1 MWVEIFAKERGDR
14 FLKIWE
20 GKLDVIPHIGEE
32 ISPLIP
38 SRRGEAD
45 MNVTLIVSRVIH
57 CVNDGSVSLLTNPDT
72 GHIFPEFEDL
82 ETTLTI

>member
-1 MWVEIFAKERGDR
+1 M
-14 FLKIWE
+14 
-20 GKLDVIPHIGEE
+20 IPHIGEE

-45 MNVTLIVSRVIH
+45 MNVTLIVSHVIH
-57 CVNDGSVSLLTNPDT
+57 CVNDGSSVSLLTNPDT